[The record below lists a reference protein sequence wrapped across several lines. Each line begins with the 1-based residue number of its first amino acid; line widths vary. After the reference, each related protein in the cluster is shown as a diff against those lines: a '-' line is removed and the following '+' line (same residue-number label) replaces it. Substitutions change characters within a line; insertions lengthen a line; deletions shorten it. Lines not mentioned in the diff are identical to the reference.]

1 MKMKRLK
8 TVKSILWALVGAAFA
23 IAVFRFWRGL
33 GPTTALTDLTPW
45 GFWIGFDVMGGVA
58 LAAGGFIIAAT
69 VYIFHLERYRP
80 ILRPAVLTAFLGY
93 SAVVVGLMFDL
104 GLPWDIWHM
113 IVFWNPHSP
122 LFEVGWCVMLYLTVL
137 LLEFLPVIL
146 EMSKHPV
153 LAAVYHVLHKFTVPL
168 VILGI
173 MLSSLHQS
181 SLGSLFLIMPHRL
194 DPLWY
199 TPILPILFFVSAVAL
214 GLMMVT
220 TESLFSA
227 WLYEEEYELDL
238 LQGLGRVAAGV
249 LWFYLALRLGD
260 LAARGVLPHVLD
272 GGFGPNLFLVEILW
286 SVLIPATLLTIPAT
300 RKRMK
305 TLAIAA
311 GMTVSG
317 MVFYRID
324 VGGLAMIEST
334 GTRYVPSWT
343 ELTVSFGIVAGA
355 ALVFFWIAEHF
366 HLMHGGPM
374 IKGRER
380 LPDVTNFR
388 PRLIRGAVMFV
399 SGAAL
404 ATALLPNAAIDGWPV
419 VAQTVHRPGYGDVMI
434 LDGNRNDKGVRFDHK
449 MHADIVEG
457 DDKCAYCHH
466 MVKPGARATGCSECH
481 KDEHLPTSI
490 FDHRL
495 HQELL
500 AQGPGCLTC
509 HEDTSKPK
517 DLEHSKPCLDCHA
530 SMIPAGAA
538 FKPRESPNIG
548 LAPGYMDAM
557 HGLCLRCHTEQDGN
571 SSTDAPT
578 LARCSTCHS
587 GVVKPFD
594 PLHPDQR
601 LAAPKKD
608 DAPKG
613 DDPKAE

>member
-58 LAAGGFIIAAT
+58 LAAGGFVVAAT
-69 VYIFHLERYRP
+69 VYVFHLERYRP

-93 SAVVVGLMFDL
+93 AAVVVGLMFDL
-104 GLPWDIWHM
+104 GLPWSIWHM

-153 LAAVYHVLHKFTVPL
+153 VAAVHHTLHKFTVPL

-199 TPILPILFFVSAVAL
+199 TPILPILFFISAVAL

-249 LWFYLALRLGD
+249 LWFYLAVRLGD
-260 LAARGVLPHVLD
+260 LAYRGTLPHVLD
-272 GGFGPNLFLVEILW
+272 GGYGPTLFLIEILV
-286 SVLIPATLLTIPAT
+286 SVIIPATLLTIPAT

-311 GMTVSG
+311 GMTVFG

-324 VGGLAMIEST
+324 VGGLAMIETT
-334 GTRYVPSWT
+334 GTRYIPSWT

-374 IKGRER
+374 VKGRET
-380 LPDVTNFR
+380 LPDIKTFR

-399 SGAAL
+399 GGAAL
-404 ATALLPNAAIDGWPV
+404 ATALLPGTALDGYPV
-419 VAQTVHRPGYGDVMI
+419 VAQTVHRTGYGDVMI

-449 MHADIVEG
+449 AHADIVEG
-457 DDKCAYCHH
+457 TDKCAYCHH
-466 MVKPGARATGCSECH
+466 MVKPGAQATGCAECH
-481 KDEHLPTSI
+481 TDEHLPTSI
-490 FDHRL
+490 FNHRL
-495 HQELL
+495 HQDLL

-509 HEDTSKPK
+509 HEDTTKPK
-517 DLEHSKPCLDCHA
+517 DLEHSKPCLDCHD

-538 FKPRESPNIG
+538 FKPQAAPSIG

-557 HGLCLRCHTEQDGN
+557 HGLCLRCHTEQDGGH
-571 SSTDAPT
+571 STDAPT

-587 GVVKPFD
+587 EAVKAFD
-594 PLHPDQR
+594 PMHPDKR
-601 LAAPKKD
+601 LPDVKKD
-608 DAPKG
+608 DA
-613 DDPKAE
+613 KAE